1 MDTLGQEAIVR
12 ALRRLTIA
20 VWALT
25 AVLAVF
31 VGMYLLA
38 YIPYFSVMADSSSE
52 RQPSTGPSGASKLTE
67 RFEKFYELP
76 PEKQI
81 EAASVIALAKYQKD
95 GDRMKCVISEILKK
109 APETKFYYKVGDE
122 YGQCS
127 HYMKPGEDRG
137 DGQIMF
143 FVGNPA
149 QFRFSA
155 SFRGDRLTGLGD
167 MPVDVLRK
175 QIKEGK

>member
-1 MDTLGQEAIVR
+1 MDTSGQEAIVR
-12 ALRRLTIA
+12 AIRRLTIA

-31 VGMYLLA
+31 VRMYLVA
-38 YIPYFSVMADSSSE
+38 YIPYFSMMGDSPSEPRSSSS
-52 RQPSTGPSGASKLTE
+52 PSVASKLTD
-67 RFEKFYELP
+67 RYNKFFEWP

-81 EAASVIALAKYQKD
+81 EAASVIAIAKYQKD

-109 APETKFYYKVGDE
+109 APDTKFYYNVGDE

-149 QFRFSA
+149 EFRFSA

-167 MPVDVLRK
+167 MPIDVLRK
-175 QIKEGK
+175 QLKEAK